1 VSIQVTNHMH
11 ISPQIEFIKLGRE

>member
-1 VSIQVTNHMH
+1 VSIQVTNHTH